1 MLSLEMLLDK
11 EDWSLE
17 EALRILTLETLEDLD
32 AAGLSWA
39 SLCQLAEDVS
49 HDAVGIWEEEDK
61 DPRQSGLIFN
71 VNGKE
76 ITVTTDYSGVAGRYW
91 QSQDD
96 GTFWMAQAV
105 RKEH

>member
-1 MLSLEMLLDK
+1 MMNLESLLNK

-32 AAGLSWA
+32 AAGLSWE
-39 SLCQLAEDVS
+39 SLWQLAQDVS

-76 ITVTTDYSGVAGRYW
+76 ITVATDYSGVVGRYW

-96 GTFWMAQAV
+96 GTFWMA
-105 RKEH
+105 